1 MLQYVN
7 QFNCAVNDRHNECVI
22 NFSQERPD
30 MDETGKITGVES
42 SVISS
47 VVMTMDN
54 ARALLSVMH
63 QLLNAPETTTA
74 D

>member
-1 MLQYVN
+1 
-7 QFNCAVNDRHNECVI
+7 
-22 NFSQERPD
+22 

-54 ARALLSVMH
+54 ARALLSDMH
-63 QLLNAPETTTA
+63 QLLDAPETTTA

>member
-22 NFSQERPD
+22 NFSQERPA

-47 VVMTMDN
+47 DT
-54 ARALLSVMH
+54 LSEYRESCP
-63 QLLNAPETTTA
+63 LP
-74 D
+74 